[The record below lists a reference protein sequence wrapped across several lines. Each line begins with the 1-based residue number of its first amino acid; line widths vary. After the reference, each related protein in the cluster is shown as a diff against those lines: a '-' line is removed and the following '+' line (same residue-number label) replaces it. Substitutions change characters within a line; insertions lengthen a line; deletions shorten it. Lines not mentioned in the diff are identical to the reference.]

1 MSQTPTYF
9 TPSLEEQLAQLRKR
23 MPEGEELIISKRGI
37 KLKKNGEEQPLQVT
51 SQRQPTDIDEY
62 LDEFRMRKEGEVEL
76 PRITGTKEEQ
86 VRTIMAKL
94 GRSRNN
100 TTFKYYYLLGK
111 LLKNYPVAVRKL
123 VHQENPR
130 KQSAN
135 TKLLNLAQKTEILF
149 DTVGLSY
156 LSLQKLRPRNL
167 REMTKEKFESL
178 MEGIREIVAT
188 RVDTSSLLNDL
199 IGDLTFPISQELN
212 VGAGVMS
219 PECEID
225 LNSLIY
231 NPIIPE

>member
-1 MSQTPTYF
+1 MSRTPTYF
-9 TPSLEEQLAQLRKR
+9 TPSLEEQLAQLMKR
-23 MPEGEELIISKRGI
+23 MPYGEEVVISKQGI
-37 KLKKNGEEQPLQVT
+37 KLKKDGEERQLRVT

-62 LDEFRMRKEGEVEL
+62 LNEFRMRREGNVEL
-76 PRITGTKEEQ
+76 PKITGTKEDQ
-86 VRTIMAKL
+86 VRTIMTKL
-94 GRSRNN
+94 ERSRNN
-100 TTFKYYYLLGK
+100 TTFEYYYLLGK
-111 LLKNYPVAVRKL
+111 LLKDYPVAVRKL

-188 RVDTSSLLNDL
+188 RVETSSLLYDL

-212 VGAGVMS
+212 VGTGIVS

-225 LNSLIY
+225 LNSQIY